1 MFTPRIGTLVGL
13 LCLSSG
19 TATVIA
25 EVPTAWTFEL
35 QCRSSLDAG
44 TPTFNLPFPSL
55 LSSQYVSI
63 GEAGDIA
70 IRVVL
75 SGSEGVFYGQDGV
88 GAMIFTAPAPVD
100 PIWSTTLDLRNGFI
114 AIEMGNFGDGA
125 QLWDTSGALVNNFSI
140 GGSEGVSGFNGVTV
154 TSDGK
159 ICYRGDSGSNDKIVI
174 DQFVGGVRTQTLI
187 AQTGTGDYTFLFSP
201 EINDAGQILTNTI
214 PGGSTRRIVLFD
226 AAGAPTTV
234 AQTGAVWN
242 AFVNSTALAQ
252 NGDVAFD
259 ARRTSGSIWEVIHW
273 DGTDYTTIADG
284 NHPNLRNGAIGNFPP
299 VVNSNGWVAF
309 RAGDVEHSAT
319 GLWVGDGTDLVQLIE
334 FDQMIET
341 DLGMLPLGFDFGGIT
356 GKQVLSGV
364 VDINEN
370 GQVAFSAFLQNGTI
384 GVFVATPVM
393 NNCVAD
399 FNGDGMLNFF
409 DVSAFLTEFGAQS
422 VSADLNEDG
431 SWNFF
436 DVSAFLQAFNMG
448 CP

>member
-1 MFTPRIGTLVGL
+1 MLTPRISPLVGS
-13 LCLSSG
+13 LCLSAG
-19 TATVIA
+19 TSLVLA
-25 EVPTAWTFEL
+25 EMPTDWTFEL
-35 QCRSSLDAG
+35 QCRSSLDVG
-44 TPTFNLPFPSL
+44 TPAFNLPFPSL

-88 GAMIFTAPAPVD
+88 GGMIFTAPAPVD

-125 QLWDTSGALVNNFSI
+125 QLWDTSGTLVDNFSI
-140 GGSEGVSGFNGVTV
+140 GGSEGVSGFTGITV

-159 ICYRGDSGSNDKIVI
+159 ICYRGDSGANDKIVI
-174 DQFVGGVRTQTLI
+174 DEFVGGVRTQTLI

-201 EINDAGQILTNTI
+201 EINDAGQILANTI

-226 AAGAPTTV
+226 AAGVPTTV
-234 AQTGAVWN
+234 AQTGATWN
-242 AFVNSTALAQ
+242 SFVNSTALAQ

-259 ARRTSGSIWEVIHW
+259 ARRAADSIWEVVHW
-273 DGTDYTTIADG
+273 NGTDHTTIADG

-309 RAGDVEHSAT
+309 RAGDVEHDAT

-341 DLGMLPLGFDFGGIT
+341 DLGMLPLGFDFGGAT

-384 GVFVATPVM
+384 GVFVATPVL
-393 NNCVAD
+393 NSCIAD
-399 FNGDGMLNFF
+399 FNGDGTLNFF
-409 DVSAFLTEFGAQS
+409 DVSAFLTEFGIQS
-422 VSADLNEDG
+422 ALADINGDG
-431 SWNFF
+431 AWNFF
-436 DVSAFLQAFNMG
+436 DVSAFLQAFIAG